1 MNSNARPT
9 VANFIDQLEALLR
22 EATEGDW
29 TIYDS
34 NSWRRIG
41 LKNDYRETLW
51 PCRLRDGHPDLSGV
65 NRDADL
71 ALLMF
76 LQNHADALLS
86 VVKAAQE
93 VDTAGRYDA
102 YALAKLRQ
110 ALRALES

>member
-1 MNSNARPT
+1 
-9 VANFIDQLEALLR
+9 
-22 EATEGDW
+22 
-29 TIYDS
+29 
-34 NSWRRIG
+34 
-41 LKNDYRETLW
+41 
-51 PCRLRDGHPDLSGV
+51 
-65 NRDADL
+65 L

-110 ALRALES
+110 ALRKLGVGE